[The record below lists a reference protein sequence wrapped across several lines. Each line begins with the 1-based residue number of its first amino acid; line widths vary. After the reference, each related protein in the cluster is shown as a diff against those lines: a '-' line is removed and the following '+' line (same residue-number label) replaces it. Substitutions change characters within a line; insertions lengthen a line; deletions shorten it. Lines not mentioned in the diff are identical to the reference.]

1 MSDTVNVT
9 QTITLTPE
17 EYDGFLDDTATW
29 DELLRRVILN
39 QVIKLDKAK
48 QEKTNEHIVS

>member
-29 DELLRRVILN
+29 DELLRRVLLN

-48 QEKTNEHIVS
+48 QEKTK